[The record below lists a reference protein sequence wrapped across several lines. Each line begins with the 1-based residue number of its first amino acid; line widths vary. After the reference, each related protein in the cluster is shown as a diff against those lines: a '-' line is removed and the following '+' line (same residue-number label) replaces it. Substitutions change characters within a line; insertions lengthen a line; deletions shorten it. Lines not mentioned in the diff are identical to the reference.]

1 MGQNMVE
8 ADTRRKAGRPK
19 GAKNKPKAKRGG
31 GKPGRSLSGLP
42 KPADDD
48 KPQMIAA
55 EMPDLVTDIKTVAKK
70 LASGGSKYSPAM
82 CEQIIMLA
90 GRGLNQVQIA
100 TALGISEPTY
110 YRWIKEKPEFREAA
124 EAAQQVAEAYW
135 IEVGARGAVGALP
148 VQFASYA
155 FQMKNR
161 FGDRWRDTREHQH
174 TFNVAPSMGINLQ
187 NLSEEQLIELDS
199 LLSIA
204 QAKFDDPLLIEG
216 EFTEIEDDGS
226 E

>member
-1 MGQNMVE
+1 MP
-8 ADTRRKAGRPK
+8 RPK
-19 GAKNKPKAKRGG
+19 GSKNKPKTPRKSGGG

-42 KPADDD
+42 KVADDD

-55 EMPDLVTDIKTVAKK
+55 EMPDLVENLPRIAKN
-70 LASGGSKYSPAM
+70 LAHGGVKYRAEM
-82 CEQIIMLA
+82 CEQVILLA

-100 TALGISEPTY
+100 TALGVSEPTF
-110 YRWIKEKPEFREAA
+110 YRWAKEKEDFRAA
-124 EAAQQVAEAYW
+124 VEAAQQVAESYW

-174 TFNVAPSMGINLQ
+174 TFNVAPTMGINLQ
-187 NLSEEQLIELDS
+187 NLSEDQLVELDA

-216 EFTEIEDDGS
+216 EFTEIEDDDT

>member
-1 MGQNMVE
+1 MP
-8 ADTRRKAGRPK
+8 RPK
-19 GAKNKPKAKRGG
+19 GSKNKPKTPGKRGG

-55 EMPDLVTDIKTVAKK
+55 EMPDLVENLPKIAKS
-70 LASGGSKYSPAM
+70 LAHGGVKYKPEM
-82 CEQIIMLA
+82 CEQVILLA

-100 TALGISEPTY
+100 TALGVSEPTF
-110 YRWIKEKPEFREAA
+110 YRWAKEKEDFRAA
-124 EAAQQVAEAYW
+124 VEAAQQVAESYW

-174 TFNVAPSMGINLQ
+174 TFNVAPTMGINLQ
-187 NLSEEQLIELDS
+187 NLSEDQLVELDA

-216 EFTEIEDDGS
+216 EFVEVEDSDTE
-226 E
+226 

>member
-1 MGQNMVE
+1 MVE
-8 ADTRRKAGRPK
+8 ATEKRKAGRAK

-55 EMPDLVTDIKTVAKK
+55 EMPDLVENIGQIAKK
-70 LASGGSKYSPAM
+70 LANGGTKYNPAM

-100 TALGISEPTY
+100 TALGVSEPTF

-161 FGDRWRDTREHQH
+161 FGDRWRDTREHSH

-187 NLSEEQLIELDS
+187 NLTDDQLTELDA

-204 QAKFDDPLLIEG
+204 QARFDDPLLIEG
-216 EFTEIEDDGS
+216 EFTEIEEEDT

>member
-1 MGQNMVE
+1 MP
-8 ADTRRKAGRPK
+8 RPK
-19 GAKNKPKAKRGG
+19 GSKNKPKTPKKSGG

-42 KPADDD
+42 KVADDD

-55 EMPDLVTDIKTVAKK
+55 EMPDLVENLPRIAKN
-70 LASGGSKYSPAM
+70 LAHGGVKYRAEM
-82 CEQIIMLA
+82 CEQVILLA

-100 TALGISEPTY
+100 TALGVSEPTF
-110 YRWIKEKPEFREAA
+110 YRWAKEKEDFRAA
-124 EAAQQVAEAYW
+124 VEAAQQVAESYW

-174 TFNVAPSMGINLQ
+174 TFNVAPTMGINLQ
-187 NLSEEQLIELDS
+187 NLSEDQLIELDA

-216 EFTEIEDDGS
+216 EFTEIEDDDT

>member
-1 MGQNMVE
+1 MGQSMVE
-8 ADTRRKAGRPK
+8 AYTKRKAGRPK

-42 KPADDD
+42 KPDDSD

-55 EMPDLVTDIKTVAKK
+55 LMPELVDDLPQIARK
-70 LASGGSKYSPAM
+70 LAHGGVKYKPEM
-82 CEQIIMLA
+82 CEQVILLA
-90 GRGLNQVQIA
+90 GRGLNQTQIA
-100 TALGISEPTY
+100 TALGISEPTF
-110 YRWIKEKPEFREAA
+110 YRWAKEKEEFRSAV

-174 TFNVAPSMGINLQ
+174 TFNVAPSVGINLQ
-187 NLSEEQLIELDS
+187 NLTEDQLVELDS

-216 EFTEIEDDGS
+216 EFVEVKEED
-226 E
+226 EE

>member
-1 MGQNMVE
+1 MVE
-8 ADTRRKAGRPK
+8 ATEKRKAGRPK
-19 GAKNKPKAKRGG
+19 GAKNKPKPVRKRGG

-48 KPQMIAA
+48 RPQMIAA
-55 EMPDLVTDIKTVAKK
+55 EMPELVENIGQIAKK
-70 LASGGSKYSPAM
+70 LASGGTKYNSAM
-82 CEQIIMLA
+82 CEQVILLA
-90 GRGLNQVQIA
+90 GRGLNQTQIA
-100 TALGISEPTY
+100 TALGVSEPTF
-110 YRWIKEKPEFREAA
+110 YRWAKEKEEFREAVA
-124 EAAQQVAEAYW
+124 AAQQVAEAYW

-174 TFNVAPSMGINLQ
+174 TFNVAPSVGINLQ
-187 NLSEEQLIELDS
+187 NLSEEQLVELDS

-204 QAKFDDPLLIEG
+204 QARFDDPLLIEG
-216 EFTEIEDDGS
+216 EYTEIEDES
-226 E
+226 TE

>member
-1 MGQNMVE
+1 MP
-8 ADTRRKAGRPK
+8 RPK
-19 GAKNKPKAKRGG
+19 GSKNKPKTPGKRGG

-55 EMPDLVTDIKTVAKK
+55 EMPDLVENLPKIAKS
-70 LASGGSKYSPAM
+70 LAHGGVKYKPEM
-82 CEQIIMLA
+82 CEQVILLA

-100 TALGISEPTY
+100 TALGVSEPTF
-110 YRWIKEKPEFREAA
+110 YRWAKEKEDFRAA
-124 EAAQQVAEAYW
+124 VEAAQQVAESYW

-174 TFNVAPSMGINLQ
+174 TFNVAPTMGINLQ
-187 NLSEEQLIELDS
+187 NLSEDQLVELDA

-216 EFTEIEDDGS
+216 EYTEIEDNDT